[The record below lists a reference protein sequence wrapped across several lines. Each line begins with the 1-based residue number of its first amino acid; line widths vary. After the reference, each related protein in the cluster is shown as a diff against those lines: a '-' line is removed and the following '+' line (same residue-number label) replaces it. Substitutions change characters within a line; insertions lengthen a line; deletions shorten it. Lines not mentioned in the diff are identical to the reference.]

1 MKANFDLP
9 QVRSLIT
16 RPPLPSH
23 FVMARRVIRMPRI
36 VCTGYEVTGA
46 LRRYLEVGLG
56 LNIGGNLFINVD
68 DDDDDD
74 EDDDDDDEDE
84 DYKEDRRMD
93 EKALAAQRE
102 AQTVR
107 SCQKYFSVVRR
118 KAPPE
123 AIKVLEIPYCEIS
136 DVLCWG

>member
-68 DDDDDD
+68 DDDVD
-74 EDDDDDDEDE
+74 EESDDDDDFVKPIVTKKEESTSDSVPKPTTKKPKAVTK
-84 DYKEDRRMD
+84 KEDSDIEMESLD
-93 EKALAAQRE
+93 TAQGSS
-102 AQTVR
+102 TP
-107 SCQKYFSVVRR
+107 KR
-118 KAPPE
+118 KRYV
-123 AIKVLEIPYCEIS
+123 K
-136 DVLCWG
+136 